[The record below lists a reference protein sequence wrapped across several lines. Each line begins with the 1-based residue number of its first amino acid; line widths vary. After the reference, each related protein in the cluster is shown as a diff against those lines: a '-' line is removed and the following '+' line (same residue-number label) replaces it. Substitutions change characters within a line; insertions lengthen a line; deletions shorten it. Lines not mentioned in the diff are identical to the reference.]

1 MFLVCGEALFD
12 FFVDQPASADSWPQL
27 RYQAVPGGSPFNVAI
42 GLARLGQRAA
52 LFSGVSQDF
61 LGRQLL
67 SVLQQEDVD
76 CRYLQLR
83 NLPTTLAL
91 VGLDAAGKP
100 QYSFYGSKAPE
111 ASLSLADLP
120 PLDAAVQGIH
130 VGSYALVSHP
140 TGDSLQQL
148 VARESQ
154 QRLISLDPNIRLN
167 VEPDLNRWRS
177 VLDFHANHAHL
188 IKVSDEDLQQLYP
201 DLPLEEAA
209 RRWLGGQCSLLILTR
224 GGEGVTVFS
233 PQHGEW
239 SLPAQ
244 PVDVVDSVGAGDT
257 FQAALLCYL
266 AEQGL
271 ASPAALARL
280 SRDQID
286 HLLQFAIR
294 AAAITCS
301 RRGPDLPRRAELLPA

>member
-12 FFVDQPASADSWPQL
+12 FFVDQPASADCWPQL

-42 GLARLGQRAA
+42 GLARLGQRAT
-52 LFSGVSQDF
+52 LFSGVSEDF

-67 SVLQQEDVD
+67 AVLEQEGVD
-76 CRYLQLR
+76 CRHLQLR
-83 NLPTTLAL
+83 QLPTTLAL

-100 QYSFYGSKAPE
+100 QYSFYGDKAPE

-120 PLDAAVQGIH
+120 QLDDAVQGIH

-148 VARESQ
+148 VARESK

-188 IKVSDEDLQQLYP
+188 IKVSDEDLQLLYP
-201 DLPLEEAA
+201 DLPVEEAA
-209 RRWLGGQCSLLILTR
+209 RRWLGGQCSLVILTR
-224 GGEGVTVFS
+224 GGDGVTVFS
-233 PQHGEW
+233 PHHGEW
-239 SLPAQ
+239 SLPAL

-257 FQAALLCYL
+257 FQAALLCHL

-271 ASPAALARL
+271 ASPAALDSL
-280 SRDQID
+280 DKVQINT
-286 HLLQFAIR
+286 LLQFAIR

-301 RRGPDLPRRAELLPA
+301 RRGPDLPRRADLPAA

>member
-12 FFVDQPASADSWPQL
+12 FFVDQPASTDCWPQL

-52 LFSGVSQDF
+52 LLSGLSQDF

-67 SVLQQEDVD
+67 AVLQQEGVD
-76 CRYLQLR
+76 CRYLQRRELA
-83 NLPTTLAL
+83 TTLAL
-91 VGLDAAGKP
+91 VGLDTDGRP

-111 ASLSLADLP
+111 ASLCLADLP
-120 PLDAAVQGIH
+120 LLDDKVQGIH

-148 VARESQ
+148 VARESGR
-154 QRLISLDPNIRLN
+154 RLISLDPNIRLN
-167 VEPDLNRWRS
+167 VEPDLDRWRS

-188 IKVSDEDLQQLYP
+188 IKVSDEDLQLLYP
-201 DLPLEEAA
+201 DLPLKEAA
-209 RRWLGGQCSLLILTR
+209 RRWLGGQCSLVILTR

-233 PQHGEW
+233 RQHGEW

-257 FQAALLCYL
+257 FQAALLCHL
-266 AEQGL
+266 AEQDQ
-271 ASPAALARL
+271 ATPAALARL
-280 SRDQID
+280 NRDEID
-286 HLLQFAIR
+286 NLLQFAIR

-301 RRGPDLPRRAELLPA
+301 RRGPDLPHRTELISV